1 MKYKLRDSN
10 YELLRVISM
19 FLIVFWHTIYHGN
32 VLSNTG
38 GALNFVIYF
47 LFCLVIFHVNTF
59 ILIMGYYQS
68 RSKFKL
74 KKFFSLLLEVGFY
87 NLLINLILLKFK
99 LIDYSEPYFLNS
111 ILFYNIKGYWFLS
124 CYLITYL
131 LSPFLNKFIEMMDRT
146 TFKKLIMTLLICF
159 SLIPFF
165 TGGMLY
171 DIDGQNVV
179 IFVSFYFI
187 GAYIRKYNLNNNL
200 FKNLNLTQKR
210 AIYIIIFLISLSFN
224 FCLSHLQLYMT
235 NLGNP
240 YMSFIA
246 KKIDSKTLTY
256 NSPFII
262 MQSISI
268 FLFFGTFQFKNKY
281 INKIGTLT
289 LGIYLVHENEYV
301 AQVLYK
307 ILGIDSGKMVLGAGY
322 IFRIIFVSIIIF
334 IISAIIEWIR
344 QIIFKYLD
352 KNKFINK
359 IKNNFCLWANE
370 LTEIKQ

>member
-99 LIDYSEPYFLNS
+99 LIDYSEPY
-111 ILFYNIKGYWFLS
+111 
-124 CYLITYL
+124 L

-146 TFKKLIMTLLICF
+146 TLKKLIMTLLICF

-179 IFVSFYFI
+179 IFVSLYFI

-307 ILGIDSGKMVLGAGY
+307 MLGIDSGKMVLGAGY

>member
-68 RSKFKL
+68 RSKF
-74 KKFFSLLLEVGFY
+74 
-87 NLLINLILLKFK
+87 N
-99 LIDYSEPYFLNS
+99 SEPYFLNS

-179 IFVSFYFI
+179 IFVSLYFI

-307 ILGIDSGKMVLGAGY
+307 MLGIDSGKMVLGAGY